1 MLLTSKDDLGLG
13 LNELGIGILGSPAS
27 TLALSSEL
35 QLKQSFPTSDESLP
49 TL

>member
-1 MLLTSKDDLGLG
+1 MLLTLKDDLGLG
-13 LNELGIGILGSPAS
+13 LNELGVGILGSLAS
-27 TLALSSEL
+27 TLALLSEL

>member
-1 MLLTSKDDLGLG
+1 MLITLKDDLGLG

-35 QLKQSFPTSDESLP
+35 ELVQSFPTSDESLP

>member
-1 MLLTSKDDLGLG
+1 MLQTLKDDLELG
-13 LNELGIGILGSPAS
+13 LNELGIVILGSPAS